1 MFPNL
6 NVYNLPQEQ
15 VEPIP
20 ASLIKRITAYLI
32 DSLFF
37 LFTIYNPF
45 MSIFLSRIGVPEAE
59 SVAELEIFLHEN
71 PKIEFAILIGIL
83 AVLFV
88 YLLYFVIME
97 SLAAV
102 TIGEFFM
109 KIKVLRTNK
118 AKAETSKLILRNLT
132 KTILIILLPIDC
144 IGYITHKKR
153 YSDIISDT
161 DMFYIPSLRL
171 IE

>member
-1 MFPNL
+1 MYPNL
-6 NVYNLPQEQ
+6 NIYNLPQDQ
-15 VEPIP
+15 VEPVP

-59 SVAELEIFLHEN
+59 SIEELEIFLTEN
-71 PKIEFAILIGIL
+71 PQVEFAIFIGII

-88 YLLYFVIME
+88 YLIYFVIME
-97 SLAAV
+97 SLASV

-109 KIKVLRTNK
+109 KIKVLKSDRT
-118 AKAETSKLILRNLT
+118 KAETSKLILRNLT
-132 KTILIILLPIDC
+132 KTVLIILLPIDC

-161 DMFYIPSLRL
+161 DIFYVPSLRL